1 MRSTSEFPG
10 DPEVLARAQA
20 GDRVLDSG
28 CDIGQ
33 DLPLLAADGASPRNM
48 YVSDISWELWDMDF
62 ELFNNRGKMMVKFIQ
77 DNNFG
82 AGSGLGQLQ
91 VMIDVV
97 IAIQFMYLSDWER
110 QVLVIKRNVEPSKPG
125 TVLVGYQLARER
137 DRDTMGEPAF
147 S

>member
-1 MRSTSEFPG
+1 
-10 DPEVLARAQA
+10 
-20 GDRVLDSG
+20 
-28 CDIGQ
+28 
-33 DLPLLAADGASPRNM
+33 
-48 YVSDISWELWDMDF
+48 MDF